1 VDGAIGRREEK
12 ARQGNRDGTHRDVR
26 GARRAEVEDKA
37 HHRAEEK
44 NLVWKRNNLFV
55 AQIKLPFFCAVLVK
69 VSTSEG
75 SAVLRS
81 WPSCSQ
87 VPVWLGL
94 AVFADGVLQNDEA
107 SLRRACARRFAL
119 WVPYWNG
126 ESGTLGAIQRWC
138 LLVDQRSNRHRRLT
152 KAQRKTRFS
161 ILGKR
166 YRPAEPTCEPTA
178 VTHAPCMALG
188 KGFAMAN
195 SVITRIHSL
204 ITASATQIGEA
215 GLGGWVSVTFDTL
228 MLIAVHKCHLLPII
242 VGLTSM
248 RV

>member
-1 VDGAIGRREEK
+1 
-12 ARQGNRDGTHRDVR
+12 
-26 GARRAEVEDKA
+26 
-37 HHRAEEK
+37 
-44 NLVWKRNNLFV
+44 L
-55 AQIKLPFFCAVLVK
+55 
-69 VSTSEG
+69 EG

-107 SLRRACARRFAL
+107 SLRHACARRFAL
-119 WVPYWNG
+119 WVPYWKG

-138 LLVDQRSNRHRRLT
+138 LLVDQHSNRHRRLT
-152 KAQRKTRFS
+152 KGQRKTRFS

-178 VTHAPCMALG
+178 VTQAPCMALG

-204 ITASATQIGEA
+204 ITASATQNGEA
-215 GLGGWVSVTFDTL
+215 GLGGWAAGCLSRL
-228 MLIAVHKCHLLPII
+228 APLCLLRYASRRLLPII

-248 RV
+248 RVLSKCLQADD